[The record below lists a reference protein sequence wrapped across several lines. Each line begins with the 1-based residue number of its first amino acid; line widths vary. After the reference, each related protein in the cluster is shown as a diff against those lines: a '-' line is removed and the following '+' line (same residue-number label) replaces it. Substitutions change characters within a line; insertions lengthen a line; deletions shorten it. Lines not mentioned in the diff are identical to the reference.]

1 MTDTPHSH
9 VLIVGSGIMGAVVAR
24 LLRESD
30 PALRI
35 TMVDAGTP
43 IGDAPG
49 RHLHDL
55 DDPALWARYNE
66 RVATGIQGMYT
77 GAEVVR
83 EAPGSLAALPPGM
96 YHALAFGEDAE
107 AMPQAALAWN
117 AGGMGVHWTA
127 ATPWPAGHE
136 VFDFGDP
143 AGWAEDLA
151 TARRLLAVT
160 PAAIG
165 PTAIGHL
172 VLDVL
177 RRRYDG
183 IGPADRRP
191 QPMPM
196 AVTPTAAGPM
206 PRTAP
211 GTIFPAI
218 AGADDPAF
226 TLVTGTL
233 VTRLLI
239 TNGPVA
245 GARVT
250 GARLRRV
257 GDGSERDVHAD
268 AVVVCAD
275 ALRTPQLLFASG
287 VRPEALGRRL
297 NEHAFVTAQ
306 VLLDLDRFGTGLDA
320 LPLPRPGEFSTDS
333 LWLPHNGTAQ
343 PFHGQIMNRTYI
355 DEAGRPLAHSVGIS
369 LYVPFE
375 SRPENRL
382 VFSESDTD
390 LAGLPRIGVEFTAA
404 TADRLL
410 VDRALDEVRS
420 LAEEFGPFDPETESA
435 LLPAGSSLHLT
446 GTVRCGSVDDGTSV
460 CDPDGRVWG
469 HDNLYLAGNGVIPT
483 AMAAN
488 VTLTGAIT
496 AVRAARAVTARTTRT
511 TRTTRTPQAARR
523 SEAALDSPRQK
534 DFA

>member
-1 MTDTPHSH
+1 MTYSPHTH

-24 LLRESD
+24 RLRASD

-35 TMVDAGTP
+35 TMVDAGTA
-43 IGDAPG
+43 IGDSPG

-66 RVATGIQGMYT
+66 QVATGVQGMYT

-83 EAPGSLAALPPGM
+83 EVPGSLAALPPGM
-96 YHALAFGEDAE
+96 YHALALGEDAE
-107 AMPQAALAWN
+107 AMPRAALAWN

-127 ATPWPAGHE
+127 ATPWPAGDE

-143 AGWAEDLA
+143 AGWAADLESA
-151 TARRLLAVT
+151 GRLLSVT

-165 PTAIGHL
+165 PTPTGQL

-177 RRRYDG
+177 RRRYAG
-183 IGPADRRP
+183 LGPADRGP

-196 AVTPTAAGPM
+196 AVTPTATGPL

-211 GTIFPAI
+211 GTILPAM
-218 AGADDPAF
+218 AAAADPAF

-233 VTRLLI
+233 VTRLL
-239 TNGPVA
+239 VA
-245 GARVT
+245 DGRVS

-257 GDGSERDVHAD
+257 SDGFESDLDAD

-287 VRPEALGRRL
+287 IRPGALGRRL
-297 NEHAFVTAQ
+297 NEHAFVTAR
-306 VLLDLDRFGTGLDA
+306 VLLDVDRFGTSLDA
-320 LPLPRPGEFSTDS
+320 LPLPRPGEFCTDS
-333 LWLPHNGTAQ
+333 LWLPRNGPGQ
-343 PFHGQIMNRTYI
+343 PFHGQIMNRTYV

-369 LYVPFE
+369 LYVPVE

-390 LAGLPRIGVEFTAA
+390 LAGMPRIGVEFAYSA
-404 TADRLL
+404 ADRAMIG
-410 VDRALDEVRS
+410 RALDEVRS
-420 LAEEFGPFDPETESA
+420 LAGEFGAFDPVTESA
-435 LLPAGSSLHLT
+435 LLPPGSSLHVT
-446 GTVRCGSVDDGTSV
+446 GTVRCGPADDGTGV

-469 HDNLYLAGNGVIPT
+469 FDNLYLAGNGVIPT

-488 VTLTGAIT
+488 VTLTGAVT
-496 AVRAARAVTARTTRT
+496 AVRAARAVTDRTAPRRGALLT
-511 TRTTRTPQAARR
+511 T
-523 SEAALDSPRQK
+523 PRHK
-534 DFA
+534 DHA